1 MSNAAPFAVKGWC
14 PGALRPMQ
22 SGDGLIVRVR
32 PQAGA
37 FKLATFVA
45 LAEAASRFGNG
56 QIDLTR
62 RANVQ
67 IRGVSE
73 TTLSALHA
81 VIGELG
87 LLDENPES
95 EAVRNLMI
103 DPLAG
108 VDPTEVCDVRGISAE
123 LARLLTSDSTLWALP
138 TKFGFILDS
147 GGVLTLAS
155 ERADIRLLAM
165 RTDAD
170 TVIAIGIDT
179 KDGVEW
185 LGSVSP
191 DAAAA
196 AALVTARAFLGVT
209 SRGSR
214 QRMRELSAQGL
225 ASLGATMKSQLTP
238 MAFLPKEPDAALSR
252 RIGLLDLGSDRFA
265 VGIAAPF
272 GRVETDQCLQFAAAI
287 SHLGVKEI
295 RLSPWRALYV
305 EAANRQIGEAIL
317 DAAVKAGFIVDAT
330 DPLLRIEACTGAPA
344 CASTSLDT
352 RGDGR
357 RLANILARA
366 HFTGSAHVSGCAK
379 GCAKSDAADL
389 VLVGADGRY
398 GVLHHGTAQDRPLRT
413 SSFAELAADP
423 SIFLKAGRSS
433 PSHD

>member
-1 MSNAAPFAVKGWC
+1 MSNAALFEIKGWC

-37 FKLATFVA
+37 FKLATLVA
-45 LAEAASRFGNG
+45 LAEAASRFGNA

-62 RANVQ
+62 RANLQ

-73 TTLSALHA
+73 TSLSALHA

-87 LLDENPES
+87 LLDANPDS

-103 DPLAG
+103 GPLAG
-108 VDPTEVCDVRGISAE
+108 VDPTEVCDVRGIAAE
-123 LARLLTSDSTLWALP
+123 LARLLASDSRLWALP
-138 TKFGFILDS
+138 TKFGFILD
-147 GGVLTLAS
+147 GGGALTLAR
-155 ERADIRLLAM
+155 ERADIRLVAM
-165 RTDAD
+165 RAGADA
-170 TVIAIGIDT
+170 VIAIGIDT
-179 KDGVEW
+179 ANGVEW
-185 LGSVSP
+185 LGAVAP

-196 AALVTARAFLGVT
+196 AALATAHAFLGVT
-209 SRGSR
+209 SRETR
-214 QRMRELSAQGL
+214 QRMRELSPQGL
-225 ASLGATMKSQLTP
+225 ASLRATMKSGLTP
-238 MAFLPKEPDAALSR
+238 MAFLPKEPNAALSR
-252 RIGLLDLGSDRFA
+252 RIGLIDLGLGRFA

-272 GRVETDQCLQFAAAI
+272 GRVETAPCLQFAAAI
-287 SHLGVKEI
+287 SELGVEEI

-317 DAAVKAGFIVDAT
+317 DAAVKTGFIINPT
-330 DPLLRIEACTGAPA
+330 DPLLRVEACPGAPA

-357 RLANILARA
+357 RLAEIMARS
-366 HFTGSAHVSGCAK
+366 HFTGTAHVSGCAK

-398 GVLHHGTAQDRPLRT
+398 GIVRHGTAQDRPLRT

-423 SIFLKAGRSS
+423 SPLLKPAGVAK
-433 PSHD
+433 P